1 MSSILQFWHIHERPY
16 SYLGAE
22 PLFSKTPITFKKGGN
37 QMSVLVLLEA
47 PVKSEDI
54 SNIKSYM
61 AEILPDTRAYDGC
74 RGVDAYFNTEDA
86 GNMLL
91 VEYWDSR
98 AQYEKYVGWRTET
111 GVMDK
116 IGAMLAGPPSIR
128 YFERTDA

>member
-1 MSSILQFWHIHERPY
+1 
-16 SYLGAE
+16 
-22 PLFSKTPITFKKGGN
+22 
-37 QMSVLVLLEA
+37 MSVLVLLEA

-54 SNIKSYM
+54 SNMKSYM

-86 GNMLL
+86 GNMVL
-91 VEYWDSR
+91 VEYRDSR

-111 GVMDK
+111 GVMYK

>member
-1 MSSILQFWHIHERPY
+1 
-16 SYLGAE
+16 
-22 PLFSKTPITFKKGGN
+22 
-37 QMSVLVLLEA
+37 MSVLVLLEA
-47 PVKSEDI
+47 PVKSEDT
-54 SNIKSYM
+54 SNMKSYM

-74 RGVDAYFNTEDA
+74 QGVDVYFNMEDS
-86 GNMLL
+86 GNMVL

-98 AQYEKYVGWRTET
+98 AHYEKYVGWRTET